1 MSVEALIKEY
11 QQLSEPEKVL
21 FLELIELEDEVNDLS
36 PEWIEEIEQRWQ
48 AFENGETEALDGDEA
63 DLKIIADYG
72 IKIL

>member
-1 MSVEALIKEY
+1 MRVEVVIKAY
-11 QQLSEPEKVL
+11 QQSKTEKML
-21 FLELIELEDEVNDLS
+21 LLELIELEDEVNDLS

-48 AFENGETEALDGDEA
+48 AFENGETEAMDGDEA

>member
-11 QQLSEPEKVL
+11 QQLSETEKAL
-21 FLELIELEDEVNDLS
+21 FLELFELEDEANDLS

-63 DLKIIADYG
+63 DQKIIADYG

>member
-11 QQLSEPEKVL
+11 QQLSETEKAL

-48 AFENGETEALDGDEA
+48 AFESGETEAIDGDEA
-63 DLKIIADYG
+63 DQKIIADYG
-72 IKIL
+72 IKI